1 MDTVEAQ
8 LECTQQLARAGNR
21 FTGRRT
27 ARAARGIGLA
37 GQAGKNN
44 GGARASIKRK
54 ASLNTALIEH

>member
-27 ARAARGIGLA
+27 ASAARGIGLA
-37 GQAGKNN
+37 GQDGKNN
-44 GGARASIKRK
+44 GGARASITGQ
-54 ASLNTALIEH
+54 SEP

>member
-27 ARAARGIGLA
+27 ASAARGIGLA
-37 GQAGKNN
+37 GQDGKNN
-44 GGARASIKRK
+44 GGARASITAQ
-54 ASLNTALIEH
+54 ASLNEPLYD